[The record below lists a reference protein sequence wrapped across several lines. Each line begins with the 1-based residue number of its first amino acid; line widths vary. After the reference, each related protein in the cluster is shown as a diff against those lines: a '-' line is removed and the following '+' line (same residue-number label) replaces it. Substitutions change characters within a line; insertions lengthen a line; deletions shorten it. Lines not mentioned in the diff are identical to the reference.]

1 MPSEIYEVVAQGA
14 RYWFVFLMALIVWR
28 SYRWYRR
35 DRKQRKKRLR
45 LLPDAGYVGEMVI
58 LSGGGELERGAV
70 LPVPREGTLGFLR
83 TNDLCVPAP
92 LSLIHI
98 SSYFPSPTIFVLNG
112 CFLRKG
118 QRLFNR

>member
-58 LSGGGELERGAV
+58 LSGGGELERGSRPARTARGDAWFFAHQR
-70 LPVPREGTLGFLR
+70 PVRAGARRGQK
-83 TNDLCVPAP
+83 A
-92 LSLIHI
+92 SLV
-98 SSYFPSPTIFVLNG
+98 SL
-112 CFLRKG
+112 
-118 QRLFNR
+118 